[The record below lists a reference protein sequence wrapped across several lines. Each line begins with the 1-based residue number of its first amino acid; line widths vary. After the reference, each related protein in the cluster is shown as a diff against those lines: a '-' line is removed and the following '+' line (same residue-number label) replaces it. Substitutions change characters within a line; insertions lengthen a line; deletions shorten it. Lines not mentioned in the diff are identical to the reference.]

1 MSMVLATS
9 RTRCVC
15 RKPRIALDPVRTP
28 ILTWPLACTIQE
40 FALALFK
47 DEEPTAQQR
56 ANIPQRPTLACYKDN
71 EWLKGSNGIFDGIGG
86 STGEG

>member
-1 MSMVLATS
+1 M
-9 RTRCVC
+9 
-15 RKPRIALDPVRTP
+15 
-28 ILTWPLACTIQE
+28 
-40 FALALFK
+40 ALFK